1 MLALSIRLR
10 LGFSY
15 FLKKVMQK
23 KYWITLKDLVNSKLQ
38 QNRSEDGIYRIQ
50 NIHVKGVAIS
60 YLVSPVL
67 KT

>member
-1 MLALSIRLR
+1 MLALSIGLR

-50 NIHVKGVAIS
+50 NIHVNGVAIS